1 MITASADG
9 SSLSNPGPAGW
20 AWYVDETCW
29 AAGGWKHGTNNMG
42 ELMAVLNLLQQTAH
56 INEPLHIL
64 CDSQY
69 AINACTTWMP
79 GWKRKGWKK
88 SDGKPILNL
97 ELVQEL
103 DRALTRR
110 QVSFEWVKGHAGHPL
125 NEAADTRARAAATA
139 YRDGTMVPEGPGF
152 TGSPVGSVSMEVGPS
167 TREEEP
173 DLFSVPV
180 DLDTFVIRLD
190 APDDQSL
197 PHTAIHEHIQFLSQ
211 LDRSGLLVLAGPI
224 IDAAEPYGLVVIRAE
239 SLAGARAIAARD
251 PFVAQGLRTADV
263 GRWQLATKDNGYE
276 F

>member
-1 MITASADG
+1 
-9 SSLSNPGPAGW
+9 
-20 AWYVDETCW
+20 
-29 AAGGWKHGTNNMG
+29 MG

-56 INEPLHIL
+56 MNEPLHIL

-139 YRDGTMVPEGPGF
+139 YRDGTVVPEGPGF
-152 TGSPVGSVSMEVGPS
+152 ADSSVGSVSMAVSPS

-190 APDDQSL
+190 VPDDCPSPVAAL
-197 PHTAIHEHIQFLSQ
+197 NEHIHYLSQ
-211 LDRSGLLVLAGPI
+211 LDRSGLLVLAGSI
-224 IDAAEPYGLVVIRAE
+224 VDAAEPYELVIIRAE
-239 SLAGARAIAARD
+239 SLAGARAIAARN
-251 PFVAQGLRTADV
+251 PCVAQGLRTADV
-263 GRWQLATKDNGYE
+263 GRYHSLTNDCE
-276 F
+276 